1 MSFFTLVGK
10 FLFSLAYDAADFFI
24 GRIPGFGTIFD
35 ILGGF
40 IGLWLWGLPGG
51 LQFLEVIDITD
62 QLDGFIPT
70 MTLAGIISLL
80 TKGDV

>member
-1 MSFFTLVGK
+1 MNFFKILGK
-10 FLFSLAYDAADFFI
+10 LLLSLAYDSIDFFL
-24 GRIPGFGTIFD
+24 GRIPGVGTIFD

-40 IGLWLWGLPGG
+40 FGLWLWGIPGA

-62 QLDGFIPT
+62 QIDGFIPT

-80 TKGDV
+80 TKGE

>member
-1 MSFFTLVGK
+1 MSFITLAGK
-10 FLFSLAYDAADFFI
+10 FLFSLAYDGADFFI

-40 IGLWLWGLPGG
+40 IGLWLWGFPGG

-80 TKGDV
+80 TRGDE

>member
-1 MSFFTLVGK
+1 MSFFTIVGK
-10 FLFSLAYDAADFFI
+10 LCLSLIYDAVDFFI
-24 GRIPGFGTIFD
+24 GRIPVFGTIFD

-40 IGLWLWGLPGG
+40 LGLWLWGIPGG

-62 QLDGFIPT
+62 QIDGFIPT

-80 TKGDV
+80 TKGE